1 MHKVGRESFE
11 GNLSTG
17 DREWYLNHGSAA
29 RPLWS
34 CESLGSAFRISYQA
48 PRAGVNLNTALHKR
62 FRMMQQGAIR

>member
-1 MHKVGRESFE
+1 MHKAGRESFE

-17 DREWYLNHGSAA
+17 YREWYLNHGSAA